1 MVLSKDRKSD
11 IVNLYSY
18 FEAERR
24 SGKLR
29 TRLDRTILRVAEALK
44 IKYKTVDYVCKSL
57 GKSSAC
63 AVTPPKAKM
72 GRKPR
77 LDAFDQDV
85 VRQRANRMIT
95 ERKVVSVKALQESLS
110 QDSFT
115 VSKSLIYRTLIS
127 QGFKYKKTA
136 DNKKCLSEGYDTIA
150 QRSSF
155 LRKIKHCREEGRE
168 IIYTDET
175 WVNAHHTRSSQWF
188 SPEGK
193 GCREPPS
200 GKGQRLIILHAGSEE
215 RGFLP
220 GCGLVFRSGSGKA
233 KAMTEDY
240 HDDMNSKV
248 FMKWYTD
255 SLLPVLARPSA
266 IIIDNASYHNIRV
279 PGTETPTSAWR
290 KGQIKAWLEE
300 QNIAFGERMLK
311 PELYAIARRH
321 KPQIQYLTDQL
332 AEAAGHV
339 VIRTPVR
346 HWIFNAIEEIWAQV
360 KDYVAVHNRTF
371 RLPDVEKLVPEAF
384 DNVTVDNWKAAVRSA
399 RKKESFYWEAD
410 GLRFSEVQPVVVNLS
425 DSDDSDTDG
434 ESDSESDSD

>member
-11 IVNLYSY
+11 ILNLYSY
-18 FEAERR
+18 FDAERK
-24 SGKLR
+24 SGKR
-29 TRLDRTILRVAEALK
+29 TMKRVAEALNL
-44 IKYKTVDYVCKSL
+44 KYKTVVYVYKST
-57 GKSSAC
+57 GMSSAC
-63 AVTPPKAKM
+63 AVTSSKIKM

-77 LDAFDQDV
+77 LDAFDQDI
-85 VRQRANRMIT
+85 VRQWANRMIT

-110 QDSFT
+110 QDTFT
-115 VSKSLIYRTLIS
+115 LSRYIIYKTLVS
-127 QGFKYKKTA
+127 QGFRYKKTA

-155 LRKIKHCREEGRE
+155 LRKIKSCREEGRE

-200 GKGQRLIILHAGSEE
+200 GKGQRLIIVHAGSEE

-233 KAMTEDY
+233 KKLTEDY
-240 HDDMNSKV
+240 HDDMNSKT
-248 FMKWYTD
+248 FMEWYTD
-255 SLLPVLARPSA
+255 NLLPALTRPSA

-290 KGQIKAWLEE
+290 KDQIKAWLER
-300 QNIAFGERMLK
+300 QNIGFGERMLK
-311 PELYAIARRH
+311 PELYAIAQRH

-339 VIRTPVR
+339 VIRTPVW
-346 HWIFNAIEEIWAQV
+346 H
-360 KDYVAVHNRTF
+360 
-371 RLPDVEKLVPEAF
+371 
-384 DNVTVDNWKAAVRSA
+384 
-399 RKKESFYWEAD
+399 
-410 GLRFSEVQPVVVNLS
+410 
-425 DSDDSDTDG
+425 
-434 ESDSESDSD
+434 